1 MRAFGWNMLLALA
14 WVILSGGYT
23 MSNLVGGMLLSYVVL
38 AYVLRDRPDFE
49 VYFGKLPKMI
59 NFILFFIWDLVKSNA
74 RVAYDVLTPTHLMK
88 PAVIAVPLDI
98 KSDSGITVLSNLITV
113 TPGSLALD
121 VSTDKKVLFV
131 HIMYFEDE
139 QQHIAEVK
147 KLEAMVLELLE

>member
-14 WVILSGGYT
+14 WVVLSGSYT
-23 MSNLVGGMLLSYVVL
+23 FSNLFGGMVLSYVVL
-38 AYVLRDRPDFE
+38 AYVLRDSDSFE
-49 VYFGKLPKMI
+49 TYFGKGPKI
-59 NFILFFIWDLVKSNA
+59 VKFILFFIWDLMKSNA

-98 KSDSGITVLSNLITV
+98 KSDAGITLLSNLITV

-131 HIMYFEDE
+131 HLMYFEDE
-139 QQHIAEVK
+139 QTHIAELK
-147 KLEAMVLELLE
+147 QLEAMVLEILE